1 MYEVL
6 IMIRLD
12 KLLSNMGKG
21 SRSEITK
28 IIKSGKV
35 TVNGK
40 VIKDPSYKADEINDI
55 VCMNGE
61 EVTFKKHF
69 YIMLN
74 KPSGYVTAT
83 EDNFNKTVLDLI
95 DDPLIN
101 KKVAPAGRLDIDT
114 EGFVFLTSDGDL
126 NHFIT
131 GPKSHVRKRYLI
143 HSKEYISDEDIKKL
157 EDGVTLDD
165 GYVTKKAKVIRESDK
180 VYYMDLYEG
189 KFHQVK
195 RMLKAVGNE
204 VIYLKRIIIGNLAL
218 DETLA
223 LGDYRELNEYETEL
237 LKGKEE

>member
-69 YIMLN
+69 
-74 KPSGYVTAT
+74 
-83 EDNFNKTVLDLI
+83 
-95 DDPLIN
+95 
-101 KKVAPAGRLDIDT
+101 
-114 EGFVFLTSDGDL
+114 
-126 NHFIT
+126 
-131 GPKSHVRKRYLI
+131 
-143 HSKEYISDEDIKKL
+143 
-157 EDGVTLDD
+157 
-165 GYVTKKAKVIRESDK
+165 
-180 VYYMDLYEG
+180 
-189 KFHQVK
+189 
-195 RMLKAVGNE
+195 
-204 VIYLKRIIIGNLAL
+204 
-218 DETLA
+218 
-223 LGDYRELNEYETEL
+223 
-237 LKGKEE
+237 